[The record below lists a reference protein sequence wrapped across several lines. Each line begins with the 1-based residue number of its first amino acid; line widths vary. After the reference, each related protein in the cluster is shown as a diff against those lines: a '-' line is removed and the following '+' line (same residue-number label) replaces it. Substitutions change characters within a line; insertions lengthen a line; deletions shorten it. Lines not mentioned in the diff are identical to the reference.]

1 MLLKMVNVMAG
12 KKQEWISMKQL
23 PVPVDLDREFQFH
36 SFFVCSVT
44 REQATEENPPTLMLC
59 GHVLCK
65 QSIMKLSKSCTR
77 FSSVHTAL
85 LMLMQPDM

>member
-44 REQATEENPPTLMLC
+44 REQATE
-59 GHVLCK
+59 G
-65 QSIMKLSKSCTR
+65 TR
-77 FSSVHTAL
+77 QH
-85 LMLMQPDM
+85 